1 MNEIVSGGTPAL
13 SEASANP
20 AIPKILGGFVFP
32 SGFVLYS
39 LYLTSFLQI
48 LNFAQDSDVRSGA
61 FNQQYDGE
69 IGFFDF
75 QPKGKLLIR
84 HRFCQWASRAGKF
97 PGGVFR

>member
-39 LYLTSFLQI
+39 LYLTFFLQI

-69 IGFFDF
+69 IGFFDVNR
-75 QPKGKLLIR
+75 Q
-84 HRFCQWASRAGKF
+84 ASH
-97 PGGVFR
+97 